1 MEFKYLIK
9 NGKYFLPPPRDG
21 SNFKEVFNRLA
32 SAGAGRPVDEQGFSS
47 GPWTP
52 ELLAEAISQIDANRN
67 GIDLRTV
74 QLWFQDN
81 EKGISTNNIHWLAR
95 IFGCDDPAATNEWQM
110 ELSAAQSRLTSTRRE
125 ARRGAGSRDVLKG
138 LNVGGMATSDN
149 ETVSPAKLSRDYD
162 ATGSNRGFSLA
173 RKSEAIFGRG
183 STLDLPASVFAGA
196 VVLGFF
202 SYLTGMHSVPY
213 ERLDGTVQQVGFLWA
228 PNWTLLFMV
237 LLPLFLA
244 FVAELL
250 IFWKHEGRLELA
262 VEGDRTES
270 DDGWARSVE
279 SSSFTYWAVFLICLL
294 VAGLFQWI
302 GTRLN
307 PLLKGNLGNY
317 AMDWGAIAIVHPEI
331 ISVPETVGFTG
342 FAYLYMSVCFYL
354 FFVGLILL
362 FTLTHDLWNIWGAS
376 KFRLHVDY
384 QRAAREVGL
393 KVMCGIFRCTVLG
406 ILIPICMKLQS
417 SYLTSSGENIIDWL
431 VDDFVSVFDSR
442 DALSDWSNYSMPVQ
456 YSSLVVVLATCIVF
470 LYGSLRI
477 HAIWD
482 HQAESARS
490 QFHALWWKM
499 TAVVALLV
507 ASYLL
512 IGVFAGFS
520 ILLGIGV
527 LLAIYGMFDP
537 GFRTEQA
544 NGLGDNQDVS

>member
-1 MEFKYLIK
+1 M
-9 NGKYFLPPPRDG
+9 
-21 SNFKEVFNRLA
+21 FNRLA

-81 EKGISTNNIHWLAR
+81 EKGVSTNNIHWLAR

-110 ELSAAQSRLTSTRRE
+110 ELSAAQSRLTATRRE
-125 ARRGAGSRDVLKG
+125 ARRGVGRSDVLRVQ
-138 LNVGGMATSDN
+138 NVRGTATSEN
-149 ETVSPAKLSRDYD
+149 ETGSPAKLARNHDV
-162 ATGSNRGFSLA
+162 TGPSRGFSLA
-173 RKSEAIFGRG
+173 RKSEAFFARA

-196 VVLGFF
+196 VALGFF
-202 SYLTGMHSVPY
+202 SYLTGVYSVTY
-213 ERLDGTVQQVGFLWA
+213 ERLNGTVQQVGFLWA
-228 PNWTLLFMV
+228 PNWTILFMV

-244 FVAELL
+244 FVSESL
-250 IFWKHEGRLELA
+250 IFWKHEGRLKLE
-262 VEGDRTES
+262 VEGDQMES

-279 SSSFTYWAVFLICLL
+279 ASSYTYWAVFLICLL
-294 VAGLFQWI
+294 VAGFFQWI

-307 PLLKGNLGNY
+307 PLLKGDLGNY

-331 ISVPETVGFTG
+331 ISVPKTVGFTG

-376 KFRLHVDY
+376 KLRPHVDY

-393 KVMCGIFRCTVLG
+393 QVMCGIFRCTVLG
-406 ILIPICMKLQS
+406 VLIPICMKLQS
-417 SYLTSSGENIIDWL
+417 SYLTSSDGNIIDWL
-431 VDDFVSVFDSR
+431 VADFVSVFDAR
-442 DALSDWSNYSMPVQ
+442 DALSDGSNYSMPVQ
-456 YSSLVVVLATCIVF
+456 YSSLVVVLATCFVF

-477 HAIWD
+477 HAVWEGQSND
-482 HQAESARS
+482 VGS
-490 QFHALWWKM
+490 QFHTLWWKM
-499 TAVVALLV
+499 AAVVALLV

-520 ILLGIGV
+520 IVLSIGV
-527 LLAIYGMFDP
+527 LLAIYSLFDP
-537 GFRTEQA
+537 RFGTGQA
-544 NGLGDNQDVS
+544 HGLGDNQNVS